1 MLFVKSD
8 SVFLRFPWLLTS
20 LYCSSLIDFMPLIYF
35 DTLWKHQKTRGF
47 LMFSGRGYQ
56 KRSVAWNGLI
66 EIVLCGTRLI
76 RQNWKFRKKTL
87 VHCCLLHLRPDWMCP
102 STMPWIMEVVVTDIK
117 EKDFQTFFS
126 ICYFSLKKILQIW
139 LLISNNFWCF
149 WFLQFSKVLSCRLTD
164 LYWLLWQICF

>member
-1 MLFVKSD
+1 MELTSLCIYTLPRTIHLNILRYCLHHNEMVQFSVSSFSPDRYRTRCRYLRWDRMFVKSD

-56 KRSVAWNGLI
+56 KRSVTWNGLI

-76 RQNWKFRKKTL
+76 RQNWKFRKKL
-87 VHCCLLHLRPDWMCP
+87 G
-102 STMPWIMEVVVTDIK
+102 STVAYCICG
-117 EKDFQTFFS
+117 QTG
-126 ICYFSLKKILQIW
+126 CVPAP
-139 LLISNNFWCF
+139 CHE
-149 WFLQFSKVLSCRLTD
+149 
-164 LYWLLWQICF
+164 